1 MVLFG
6 AIIFSN
12 CALTR
17 QNDFSQFNFSLK
29 NTLSIFLLNNEKDY
43 YFCIPVQYIGGYQ
56 IGSFEFDNGNIL
68 IGDYDILFKRDEVN
82 ISVYLNEMSDEEGN
96 AVGEYKLIYREKNGK
111 VLVSK
116 MAEPLAIKNDPNYT
130 MNKYDIFIEKYLTD
144 NEKKNIINE
153 YEKRNVSSRMSIWY
167 DITVDNE
174 EQNGSGMLDD
184 FELHNGSDGSIN
196 EYIWL
201 LPHFE
206 LFRTKYLQNEPINPH
221 EG

>member
-1 MVLFG
+1 
-6 AIIFSN
+6 
-12 CALTR
+12 
-17 QNDFSQFNFSLK
+17 LK
-29 NTLSIFLLNNEKDY
+29 NEKDY

-68 IGDYDILFKRDEVN
+68 IGDYDILLKRDEVN
-82 ISVYLNEMSDEEGN
+82 ISVYLNETSDEEGN
-96 AVGEYKLIYREKNGK
+96 AVGEYKLIYREKNGR

-116 MAEPLAIKNDPNYT
+116 MAEPLAIKNDPNYM

-153 YEKRNVSSRMSIWY
+153 YEKRNVSSKMSVWY

-174 EQNGSGMLDD
+174 EQNESGMLDN
-184 FELHNGSDGSIN
+184 FELHSGQLNEYI

-206 LFRTKYLQNEPINPH
+206 LFRNKYLQNEPINPH
-221 EG
+221 EE

>member
-1 MVLFG
+1 MRRMEQGKKRGHFAHTGRRGTLYIAKKTGYYKNLMKNKINVCLCLMGLFG

-12 CALTR
+12 CAIIR

-56 IGSFEFDNGNIL
+56 IGRFEFDNGNIL
-68 IGDYDILFKRDEVN
+68 IGD
-82 ISVYLNEMSDEEGN
+82 
-96 AVGEYKLIYREKNGK
+96 
-111 VLVSK
+111 
-116 MAEPLAIKNDPNYT
+116 
-130 MNKYDIFIEKYLTD
+130 YDIFIEKYLTD

-153 YEKRNVSSRMSIWY
+153 YEKRNVRSRMSIWY

-174 EQNGSGMLDD
+174 EQNGSGLLDD
-184 FELHNGSDGSIN
+184 FELHSGSDGSVN

-206 LFRTKYLQNEPINPH
+206 LFRTKYLQKN
-221 EG
+221 